1 MSEYA
6 NEEDIH
12 FIKVHLGKNDSWTG
26 RQIKELG
33 IPGGVIVA
41 AIQRDGKTLVP
52 RGDTKMMADD
62 VLILGAESFDDNNRI
77 DLKEVVLLKQN
88 PWNGQKI
95 RDLDISRQTLII
107 MVKRN
112 GKAII
117 PNGDFVLLEGDK
129 VIMYTQ
135 MHFSNAHLI
144 QV

>member
-1 MSEYA
+1 
-6 NEEDIH
+6 
-12 FIKVHLGKNDSWTG
+12 
-26 RQIKELG
+26 
-33 IPGGVIVA
+33 
-41 AIQRDGKTLVP
+41 
-52 RGDTKMMADD
+52 
-62 VLILGAESFDDNNRI
+62 
-77 DLKEVVLLKQN
+77 
-88 PWNGQKI
+88 
-95 RDLDISRQTLII
+95 

>member
-1 MSEYA
+1 
-6 NEEDIH
+6 
-12 FIKVHLGKNDSWTG
+12 
-26 RQIKELG
+26 
-33 IPGGVIVA
+33 
-41 AIQRDGKTLVP
+41 
-52 RGDTKMMADD
+52 MMADD

-77 DLKEVVLLKQN
+77 DLKEVVLLKHN

-107 MVKRN
+107 MIKRN
-112 GKAII
+112 GKAMI

-135 MHFSNAHLI
+135 MHFNNAHLI

>member
-1 MSEYA
+1 
-6 NEEDIH
+6 
-12 FIKVHLGKNDSWTG
+12 
-26 RQIKELG
+26 
-33 IPGGVIVA
+33 
-41 AIQRDGKTLVP
+41 
-52 RGDTKMMADD
+52 MADD

-77 DLKEVVLLKQN
+77 DLKEVILLKQN

-135 MHFSNAHLI
+135 MQFSNAHLI